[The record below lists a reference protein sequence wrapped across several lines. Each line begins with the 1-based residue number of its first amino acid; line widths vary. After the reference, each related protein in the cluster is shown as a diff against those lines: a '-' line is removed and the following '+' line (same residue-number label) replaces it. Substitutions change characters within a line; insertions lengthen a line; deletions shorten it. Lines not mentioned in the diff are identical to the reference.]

1 MQILDDAGAV
11 GAGGYN
17 ELCDLVEIYLSDHQS
32 HGRRLTQSMRQQL
45 VLLAQ
50 AEDYETFT
58 FHLLNTSREEPQML
72 VPLATWL
79 NQNVAIGE
87 EMMTEFQRT
96 RLSSF
101 LEQFWSVESLV
112 TLQSQI
118 RVAIR

>member
-1 MQILDDAGAV
+1 MQVLDDAGAA
-11 GAGGYN
+11 GADGYN
-17 ELCDLVEIYLSDHQS
+17 ELCDLVELYLSDHQS
-32 HGRRLTQSMRQQL
+32 QGRSLTRSMRQQL

-50 AEDYETFT
+50 AEDYDTFI
-58 FHLLNTSREEPQML
+58 FHLLNTSREEPHLL

-79 NQNVAIGE
+79 NQNVVIGE

-96 RLSSF
+96 RLSSY